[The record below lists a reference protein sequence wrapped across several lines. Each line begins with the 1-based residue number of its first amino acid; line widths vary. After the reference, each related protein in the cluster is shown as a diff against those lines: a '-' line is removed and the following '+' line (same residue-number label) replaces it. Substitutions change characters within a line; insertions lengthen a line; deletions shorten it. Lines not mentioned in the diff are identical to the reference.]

1 MVTRSFKL
9 DTGAVNKMLEG
20 RTGDVGRVM
29 RGFASLATT
38 EVRKVADE
46 RVQTRTGAYKRG
58 ITTRQLTGD
67 RVEVSAS
74 APHSIFLERG
84 TRPHPIVP
92 KRPGGFLV
100 FTVGGKTIFARSV
113 NHPGTR
119 AYRIL
124 EDGVRRAG
132 RQLNR
137 FAR

>member
-1 MVTRSFKL
+1 
-9 DTGAVNKMLEG
+9 MLEG

-46 RVQTRTGAYKRG
+46 RVQVRTGAYKRG
-58 ITTRQLTGD
+58 ISTKQITGD
-67 RVEVSAS
+67 RVEVRAA

-84 TRPHPIVP
+84 TRPHRIVP
-92 KRPGGFLV
+92 KRPSGWLV
-100 FTVGGKTIFARSV
+100 FPWKGQIVFSKGV

-119 AYRIL
+119 PYRII

-137 FAR
+137 LARR